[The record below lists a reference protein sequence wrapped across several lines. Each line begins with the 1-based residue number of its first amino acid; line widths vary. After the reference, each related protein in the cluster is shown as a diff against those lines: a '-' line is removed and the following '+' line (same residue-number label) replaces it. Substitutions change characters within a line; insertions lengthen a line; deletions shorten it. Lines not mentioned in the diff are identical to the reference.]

1 MRIDYESQDFPA
13 GGPVANGAGTL
24 TVTWDD
30 ILWAAITVGRPN
42 RYYVLR
48 YGISSLYELL
58 FRASAIRLAI
68 EQRAPAGR
76 RLWRTPAARNL
87 DPSEK
92 GALNYFLGLTMCK
105 LFAAKLLDVPWLLHL
120 DVFRAFLNPAF
131 LSGRSRPDLVG
142 LTLGGDWVA
151 MESKGRVSPPSA
163 ADRDR
168 AKIQAG
174 RIVTVAGA
182 PVQWNIAGFAYFR
195 NESLRFHW
203 RDPKPKPDGEERR
216 NAIHLDEI
224 EMEDFWRGYYE
235 PVLSLLGSER
245 ALDMASREAESMR
258 IEEADLS
265 VRVAPPLLKRLIERQ
280 WTDAGNWCLR
290 HGNDLSRHEL
300 RADGLAVQPGASWS
314 QRQESSFE

>member
-1 MRIDYESQDFPA
+1 MRIDYESEDFPIP
-13 GGPVANGAGTL
+13 GPVPNGAATL
-24 TVTWDD
+24 TASWDD
-30 ILWAAITVGRPN
+30 LLWAAMTVGRPN

-48 YGISSLYELL
+48 YGVSSLYELI
-58 FRASAIRLAI
+58 FRASAVRLAI
-68 EQRAPAGR
+68 EQRVPNGW

-105 LFAAKLLDVPWLLHL
+105 LFADKLLDTPWLLHL
-120 DVFRAFLNPAF
+120 DVFREFLNPAF

-142 LTLGGDWVA
+142 LTRGGGWVA

-174 RIVTVAGA
+174 RIVSVAGA

-203 RDPKPKPDGEERR
+203 RDPKPDGDEPR

-224 EMEDFWRGYYE
+224 GREDFWRGYYE
-235 PVLSLLGSER
+235 PVLKLIGSER
-245 ALDMASREAESMR
+245 ATDMASRETESMR

-265 VRVAPPLLKRLIERQ
+265 VRVAPPLMKRLVERQ
-280 WTDAGNWCLR
+280 WTEAGNWCLQHR
-290 HGNDLSRHEL
+290 DDLIRHEV
-300 RADGLAVQPGASWS
+300 RADGIAVRAGESWS
-314 QRQESSFE
+314 QRQESTEQ

>member
-1 MRIDYESQDFPA
+1 MRIDYESEDFPIP
-13 GGPVANGAGTL
+13 GPVGNGAATL
-24 TVTWDD
+24 TASWNDL
-30 ILWAAITVGRPN
+30 LWAAMTVGRPN

-48 YGISSLYELL
+48 YGVSSLYELI
-58 FRASAIRLAI
+58 FRASAVRLAI
-68 EQRAPAGR
+68 EQRSPNGW

-105 LFAAKLLDVPWLLHL
+105 LFADKLLDTPWLLHL
-120 DVFRAFLNPAF
+120 DVFRELLNPAF

-142 LTLGGDWVA
+142 LTNAGGWVA

-174 RIVTVAGA
+174 RIVSVAGA

-203 RDPKPKPDGEERR
+203 RDPKPDGEEQR
-216 NAIHLDEI
+216 NAIHLDRI

-235 PVLSLLGSER
+235 PMLNLIGAER
-245 ALDMASREAESMR
+245 AFIAATRETESIQ

-265 VRVAPPLLKRLIERQ
+265 IRVAPPLMKRLVERQ
-280 WTDAGNWCLR
+280 WTEAGNWCLHHR
-290 HGNDLSRHEL
+290 DELTRHEV
-300 RADGLAVQPGASWS
+300 RADGIAVEAGESWS
-314 QRQESSFE
+314 QRQESSAE

>member
-1 MRIDYESQDFPA
+1 MRIEYESEDFPVP
-13 GGPVANGAGTL
+13 GPVPNGAAAL
-24 TVTWDD
+24 TATWDD
-30 ILWAAITVGRPN
+30 LLWAAITVGRPN

-48 YGISSLYELL
+48 GGVSSLYELI
-58 FRASAIRLAI
+58 FRASAVRLAI
-68 EQRAPAGR
+68 EQRSPNGW

-105 LFAAKLLDVPWLLHL
+105 LFAEKLLGAPWLLHL
-120 DVFRAFLNPAF
+120 DVFRQFLNPAF

-142 LTLGGDWVA
+142 LTLNGEWVA

-163 ADRDR
+163 TDRDR

-174 RIVTVAGA
+174 RIVTIAGS

-203 RDPKPKPDGEERR
+203 RDPKGGSEEPP
-216 NAIHLDEI
+216 NAVHLRVSDD
-224 EMEDFWRGYYE
+224 DFWRGYYE
-235 PVLSLLGSER
+235 PVLKLIGVER
-245 ALDMASREAESMR
+245 ASDMAVGEAEPVR

-265 VRVAPPLLKRLIERQ
+265 VRVAPPLMKHLIARQ
-280 WTDAGNWCLR
+280 WTEAGKWCLD
-290 HGNDLSRHEL
+290 HHDDLIRHEV
-300 RADGLAVQPGASWS
+300 RADGLAVQAGESWS
-314 QRQESSFE
+314 QRQESTEQ